1 MDAKTIIESGLYE
14 SAVNLMDDELRETI
28 HAELA
33 PCTDLDFLSAY
44 MERHLEKYG
53 EEFTI

>member
-1 MDAKTIIESGLYE
+1 MTAREIIKCGFYNM
-14 SAVNLMDDELRETI
+14 AVELMDDDIREEI
-28 HAELA
+28 HRELA
-33 PCTDLDFLSAY
+33 PCSDLEFLEVY